1 MTLRH
6 FSIFSEVCKQ
16 GSITKAADALNLA
29 QPAVSS
35 AIREMESFYGV
46 RLFERMNRRLYIT
59 EAGEQL
65 LHYSDSILAQYD
77 EAKNVLREINT
88 MTQIRIGANVSFGTV
103 GLPELIR
110 GFTKQHPQI
119 PVYTQV
125 NNSHQIEKA
134 LLNNNLDYGI
144 IDYPEKS
151 EYFFCDLL
159 CRDHI
164 VAACAHDFPISDTIS
179 AEEVSSVPLL
189 VREEGSGSRSLVEA
203 MKKEAGGYL
212 NIVLE
217 SISGQSL
224 TSACLAGM
232 GLLILPE
239 SLLQEKLADGS
250 LRKVH
255 IKNVNFV
262 REYYLVHHKSKFQ
275 TKSMKYFR
283 EYIEKEISHAAD

>member
-6 FSIFSEVCKQ
+6 FSIFSEVCRQ
-16 GSITKAADALNLA
+16 GSVTKAAGALNLA

-65 LHYSDSILAQYD
+65 LQYSDSILAQYD

-88 MTQIRIGANVSFGTV
+88 MTRIRIGANVSFGTS

-110 GFTKQHPQI
+110 GFMKQYPQI

-125 NNSHQIEKA
+125 NNSHQIEEA
-134 LLNNNLDYGI
+134 LLQNNLDYGI

-159 CRDHI
+159 CQDVI
-164 VAACAHDFPISDTIS
+164 LAVCAHNFPIVDEIS
-179 AEEVSSVPLL
+179 VREITSVPLL
-189 VREEGSGSRSLVEA
+189 VREEGSGSRNLVES
-203 MKKEAGGYL
+203 MKKEAGGNL
-212 NIVLE
+212 NIVME
-217 SISGQSL
+217 STSRQSL
-224 TSACLAGM
+224 ISACLAGM

-239 SLLQEKLADGS
+239 SLLQEKLADKS

-255 IKNVNFV
+255 IRNADFV
-262 REYYLVHHKSKFQ
+262 REYYLVRHKSKFQ
-275 TKSMKYFR
+275 TKSMKCFR
-283 EYIEKEISHAAD
+283 EYVEKEISHAAD